1 MGFEMRLFALFM
13 LTATGMAQTGI
24 AIHGSV
30 RSRLETW
37 DWFDAGLGDG
47 SYAFSGSAARLSFG
61 QTTKSREW
69 LVEFMAP
76 VLLGLP
82 ERAALAAPLAQL
94 GMGGNYY
101 QANQNSRNSGMVF
114 LKQGFVRWKG
124 LFGDE
129 MGSLRAGRF
138 EFSDGAETTP
148 ANATLAAV
156 KRDRVAQRLIGPF
169 GFTHVGRS
177 FDGLHYVRNGKTLN
191 LTVVAA
197 TPTRGVF
204 QTDGWGWLQTGFL
217 YASLNGRVAG
227 HTDWRLLGL
236 YYQDWRDVLK
246 TDNRPLAL
254 RQGDFGN
261 LRIGTFGG
269 HWMRT
274 AGSVDLLAWGVLQT
288 GTWGRLDHRAGA
300 VALEAGYQPPVWKKV
315 RPWLRGG
322 YFHGS
327 GDNSPTDGRHTTFF
341 QVLPTPRP
349 FARFPFFNLMNNE
362 DRHLSVTLRPG
373 KQLILRSEFHAL
385 RLAARND
392 QWLLGGGLF
401 QPWTFGYVGRPS
413 NGGRGL
419 ANLYDLSADY
429 TVNPHFTVSG
439 YLGYANGRSVIRAI
453 YPKSPNGI
461 FGYLE
466 LTARF

>member
-1 MGFEMRLFALFM
+1 MRLFVLFALA
-13 LTATGMAQTGI
+13 ATSMAQTGI
-24 AIHGSV
+24 AVHGSV
-30 RSRLETW
+30 RSRVEMW

-47 SYAFSGSAARLSFG
+47 SYALSGTSARLSIG
-61 QTTKSREW
+61 QSTKSREW
-69 LVEFMAP
+69 MVEVMAP
-76 VLLGLP
+76 ILLGLP
-82 ERAALAAPLAQL
+82 ERAALAAPQLQL

-101 QANQNSRNSGMVF
+101 QANRNARNAGMVF
-114 LKQGFVRWKG
+114 LKQGFIRWKG

-129 MGSLRAGRF
+129 LGSLRAGRF

-148 ANATLAAV
+148 PSATLAAI
-156 KRDRVAQRLIGPF
+156 KRDRIAQRLIGPF

-177 FDGLHYVRNGKTLN
+177 FDGLHYVRNGQTLN

-204 QTDGWGWLQTGFL
+204 QTDGWGWVQTGFV
-217 YASLNGRVAG
+217 YAALNGRVAQ

-269 HWMRT
+269 HWLRT
-274 AGSVDLLAWGVLQT
+274 IGAVDLLAWGVVQT
-288 GTWGRLDHRAGA
+288 GTWGRQDHRAGA
-300 VALEAGYQPPVWKKV
+300 VALEGGYQPPVWKKV
-315 RPWLRGG
+315 RPWIRAG
-322 YFHGS
+322 YFYGS
-327 GDNSPTDGRHTTFF
+327 GDNTPTDGRHSTFF
-341 QVLPTPRP
+341 EVLPTPRP
-349 FARFPFFNLMNNE
+349 FARVPFFNLMNNE
-362 DRHLSVTLRPG
+362 DRHASVTLRPG
-373 KQLILRSEFHAL
+373 KQLTLKSEFHAL

-392 QWLLGGGLF
+392 QWILGGGVF

-413 NGGRGL
+413 NGRRGL
-419 ANLYDLSADY
+419 ANLYDVSADY
-429 TVNPHFTVSG
+429 VVNPNLMFAA
-439 YLGYANGRSVIRAI
+439 YLGYINGRSVISAI
-453 YPKSPNGI
+453 YPKNRDGA

-466 LTARF
+466 VTARF